1 MATLSDRSDP
11 YAQAPTSRLALYKL
25 LGFSASLSLAA
36 SAGLAHAQAADSGP
50 APAVAP
56 VSPPT
61 ATSSAGA
68 AAVAPRTEPAPCEP
82 CRDPE
87 TDAEGAGSFLVGAGL
102 FDFSELNDH
111 LDANGYETFGGVIAL
126 LGGEGRTVLDSGF
139 VIGGHGAALIAPTRD
154 SATDFQASLGGGF
167 GMADLGFAV
176 VHTSSVLFTITGGIG
191 GYGLSL
197 ELDDE
202 RSARFDEVLQNPAR
216 STTLSTGGLLVG
228 ATLGLDARV
237 PLGRPDKGRRGFFT
251 LGARLG
257 ALFGPPFGAWSLPN
271 ADVRGGPSTQLVGA
285 HAMLA
290 LGFGGGPAR

>member
-61 ATSSAGA
+61 ATSS
-68 AAVAPRTEPAPCEP
+68 
-82 CRDPE
+82 
-87 TDAEGAGSFLVGAGL
+87 AGSFLVGAGL